1 MSFLDHPA
9 HRAAELVADGYTII
23 DVREPRELSSG
34 ALPDSSNIPLSEL
47 PRRISSF
54 PLSAKI
60 AVICQSGARST
71 QAAQTLV
78 AMGYRNVANLAGGMN
93 AAGARSY
100 VG

>member
-9 HRAAELVADGYTII
+9 HRAAELVGDGYTII
-23 DVREPRELSSG
+23 DVREPQELSNG

-54 PLSAKI
+54 PLNAKI

-71 QAAQTLV
+71 QAAHTLK
-78 AMGYRNVANLAGGMN
+78 ALGYQNVANLVGGMN
-93 AAGARSY
+93 GARARSY
-100 VG
+100 GN